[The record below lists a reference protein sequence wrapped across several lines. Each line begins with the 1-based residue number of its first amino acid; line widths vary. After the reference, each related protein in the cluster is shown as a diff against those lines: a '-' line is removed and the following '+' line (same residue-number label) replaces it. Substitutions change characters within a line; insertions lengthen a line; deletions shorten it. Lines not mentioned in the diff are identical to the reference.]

1 MKKWL
6 IALSLL
12 MACGSAWCA
21 DTAVSPQQEEDETIT
36 FWFVRHGKTL
46 LNTLDRVQGWADSPL
61 TEEGKQVA
69 RYLGE
74 GLKTVDF
81 DGFYT
86 SDAGRQRETMQ
97 IILQQAGKET
107 IRPIEL
113 PGLRE
118 VFFGSFEGGFN
129 KDMAAAG
136 AAQLGL
142 PDAAALFAAMKAG
155 TLSIENNINAIA
167 SADPSGQAE
176 SYQQVK
182 SRTQAALQIMIE
194 NARREKQK
202 NVLAI
207 SSGSSIQIMISD
219 LTTRPEK
226 DKPLANSAVV
236 KMVYHNGKIDVTEI
250 GNLAYIEA
258 GKKSLENKAG
268 Q

>member
-6 IALSLL
+6 IALTLL
-12 MACGSAWCA
+12 LAGSSTWGAET
-21 DTAVSPQQEEDETIT
+21 TAPSPQEEGETIT

-74 GLKTVDF
+74 GLKPIAF

-97 IILQQAGKET
+97 IILQQAGKNG

-118 VFFGSFEGGFN
+118 VFFGSFEGGLN

-155 TLSIENNINAIA
+155 TLSIERNINAIA
-167 SADPSGQAE
+167 AADPAGQAE
-176 SYQQVK
+176 TYQQVK
-182 SRTQAALQIMIE
+182 ARTQAALQIMIE
-194 NARREKQK
+194 NALREKQK

-219 LTTRPEK
+219 LTTNPQK
-226 DKPLANSAVV
+226 NKPLANSSVV
-236 KMVYHNGKIDVTEI
+236 KLIYHNGKIEVTEI
-250 GNLAYIEA
+250 GDLSWIAA
-258 GKKSLENKAG
+258 GKKALEQASRH
-268 Q
+268 